1 MTDHARAASYRILV
15 VEDEEYLRDLYHQV
29 LSEAGYEVDV
39 AKNGEEALE
48 KMTGTYDLVLLDVI
62 LPKMD
67 GLQVLDTLAK
77 RGVKSTNRIVLLSN
91 LGQDLIIAKAT
102 EYGVRGYMVKS
113 NYTPDQLVREVGGY
127 VRDEEVASQL

>member
-1 MTDHARAASYRILV
+1 MADHASTSSYRILV
-15 VEDEEYLRDLYHQV
+15 VEDEEYLRDLYVQILV
-29 LSEAGYEVDV
+29 EAGYSVDL
-39 AKNGEEALE
+39 AKDGEEALE
-48 KMTGTYDLVLLDVI
+48 KMAGTYDLVLLDVI

-67 GLQVLDTLAK
+67 GLQVLDVLAK
-77 RGVKSTNRIVLLSN
+77 KGIKTTSRVVLLSN

-127 VRDEEVASQL
+127 LRDEQVASQL

>member
-1 MTDHARAASYRILV
+1 M
-15 VEDEEYLRDLYHQV
+15 RDLYVQILV
-29 LSEAGYEVDV
+29 EAGYSVDL
-39 AKNGEEALE
+39 AKDGEEALE
-48 KMTGTYDLVLLDVI
+48 KMAGSYDLVLLDVI

-67 GLQVLDTLAK
+67 GLQVLDVLAK
-77 RGVKSTNRIVLLSN
+77 KGIKTTNRVVLLSN

-127 VRDEEVASQL
+127 LRDEQVASQL